1 MFDGYSIGE
10 LVALT
15 ALMLLFFF
23 VMLALMQ
30 VLALRMGFSREDR
43 ITVIFCGS
51 KKSLVQGAVMGQV
64 LFPEAAAFGIVLLPL
79 MIYHALQLFA
89 GSILAQ
95 RLARTPTYQ

>member
-1 MFDGYSIGE
+1 MFDGYSFIE
-10 LVALT
+10 LGILSV
-15 ALMLLFFF
+15 LMLLLFF
-23 VMLALMQ
+23 VMLTFMQ
-30 VLALRMGFSREDR
+30 VLSKRIGFSREDR

-79 MIYHALQLFA
+79 MLYHSLQLLA

-95 RLARTPTYQ
+95 QMARNPS